1 MAMPINKPAKT
12 DYKIIEL
19 ISNRWSPRAFA
30 EKDVPKD
37 ILRPLF
43 EAARWAA
50 SCNNSQPWRYIIAQ
64 KENTDQFS
72 KALSCFNENNQ
83 KWAKNAPVLGFVC
96 AYQLM
101 AGDRKSRTNFY
112 DTGMAMAQFT
122 LQALEHDLY
131 IHQAGGILIDEVR
144 KEYSI
149 PDDVDIV
156 CGFGLGYQGEAD
168 ILPEVL
174 AERELQERIRNPIE
188 DFVFTET
195 YNNKFK

>member
-1 MAMPINKPAKT
+1 MPINKPAKT
-12 DYKIIEL
+12 DYKIIDL

-30 EKDVPKD
+30 EKGVPKD

-122 LQALEHDLY
+122 LQALEHDLS
-131 IHQAGGILIDEVR
+131 V
-144 KEYSI
+144 SI
-149 PDDVDIV
+149 
-156 CGFGLGYQGEAD
+156 Y
-168 ILPEVL
+168 
-174 AERELQERIRNPIE
+174 
-188 DFVFTET
+188 
-195 YNNKFK
+195 YNL